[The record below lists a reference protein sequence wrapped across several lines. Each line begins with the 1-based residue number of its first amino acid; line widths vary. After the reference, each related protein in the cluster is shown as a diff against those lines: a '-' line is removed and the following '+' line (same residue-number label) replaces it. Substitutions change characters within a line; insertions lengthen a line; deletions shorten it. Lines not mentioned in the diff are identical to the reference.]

1 MCLRRVCRK
10 PNRNDVEETNLRNTR
25 RQTRTLATFTIQ
37 PHASNQLRAGMYVHA
52 YSHIV
57 LICLRLPNNLNIVH
71 SNSKFLSFFSFLKLP
86 SAPSHITA
94 PISQPLSAP
103 MRFHLFSDARCLQFL
118 NISLFHQ
125 YQCKTLY
132 DFLHCHH
139 RHPPSNR
146 TCHRS

>member
-1 MCLRRVCRK
+1 MEK
-10 PNRNDVEETNLRNTR
+10 KQTSRNSR
-25 RQTRTLATFTIQ
+25 RQTRTLQ

-71 SNSKFLSFFSFLKLP
+71 TLNFFFILLISKLP